1 MSAILVVGIVV
12 ATIACPNTHNYSRAG
27 LPPALCPLPGLELR
41 AWCLP
46 WGESKLETDHRDPLS
61 GTVQAFAHPVPS
73 LAVTSQEKALWR
85 QGQRLVCGGCF
96 PAPLGTCL
104 LSASWGYPLG

>member
-1 MSAILVVGIVV
+1 MAVHSA
-12 ATIACPNTHNYSRAG
+12 
-27 LPPALCPLPGLELR
+27 GLELR

-85 QGQRLVCGGCF
+85 QGQRLVCAHRDGGH
-96 PAPLGTCL
+96 TV
-104 LSASWGYPLG
+104 WGGG